1 MCVLLGFDER
11 LCARIDDNNVCLLL
25 EFDERLCAE
34 IDYCMCV
41 FCWTFVIDYVLGL
54 IVACVC
60 VCSC

>member
-1 MCVLLGFDER
+1 
-11 LCARIDDNNVCLLL
+11 VCLLL